1 MARRPRGP
9 VTTLGEMRR
18 KDPTCPVCGIGFNVG
33 EPVAWTVGRDRIHEA
48 CIDLARVAAPGR
60 AKFGP
65 WKAPAV
71 RVFLQRTGGRLCAS
85 CLAMAL
91 SLSLDQ
97 AREVMQVVDGVAGL
111 RLLPV
116 TCASCLRATDALCV
130 VPVSAPDRGRI
141 AS

>member
-1 MARRPRGP
+1 M
-9 VTTLGEMRR
+9 TTLGEMQR
-18 KDPTCPVCGIGFNVG
+18 KQPTCSVCSLGFGRG
-33 EPVAWTVGRDRIHEA
+33 EPVAWTVGRDRIHES

-71 RVFLQRTGGRLCAS
+71 RLFLARIGGQLCAP

-91 SLSLDQ
+91 GLSLDQ
-97 AREVMQVVDGVAGL
+97 ARDIIHVVDGVAGL
-111 RLLPV
+111 RVLSD
-116 TCASCLRATDALCV
+116 SCVSCGRPGAILCV
-130 VPVSAPDRGRI
+130 VPLSASERL

>member
-9 VTTLGEMRR
+9 LTTLGEMRR
-18 KDPTCPVCGIGFNVG
+18 KDPTCSVCGVGFTSQ
-33 EPVAWTVGRDRIHEA
+33 EPIAWTVGRERIHES

-65 WKAPAV
+65 WKAPAL
-71 RVFLQRTGGRLCAS
+71 RSFLQRTGGCLCAS

-91 SLSLDQ
+91 NVSLDH
-97 AREVMQVVDGVAGL
+97 ARDVIRVVDGVDGL
-111 RLLPV
+111 RVLPV
-116 TCASCLRATDALCV
+116 RCVSCGRASAALCV
-130 VPVSAPDRGRI
+130 VPASSGRGV

>member
-1 MARRPRGP
+1 
-9 VTTLGEMRR
+9 MRR
-18 KDPTCPVCGIGFNVG
+18 KEPTCAVCGVGFTSG

-71 RVFLQRTGGRLCAS
+71 RMLLERVGGRLCAS
-85 CLAMAL
+85 CLALAL
-91 SLSLDQ
+91 SVSLDQ
-97 AREVMQVVDGVAGL
+97 ARDVIQVVEGVAGL
-111 RLLPV
+111 RTLPV
-116 TCASCLRATDALCV
+116 SCASCGRQTTALCV
-130 VPVSAPDRGRI
+130 MPASAATRL

>member
-9 VTTLGEMRR
+9 MTTLGEMRPGEPR
-18 KDPTCPVCGIGFNVG
+18 CAVCGLGFARG
-33 EPVAWTVGRDRIHEA
+33 ARVAWTVGRDRLHES
-48 CIDLARVAAPGR
+48 CIDVARVAAPGR

-71 RVFLQRTGGRLCAS
+71 RVFLQRVGGRLCAA
-85 CLAMAL
+85 CLALAL
-91 SLSLDQ
+91 GLSLDQ
-97 AREVMQVVDGVAGL
+97 ARAVIHVVDGREGL

-116 TCASCLRATDALCV
+116 GCGSCGRSTAALCV
-130 VPVSAPDRGRI
+130 VSASATDV

>member
-1 MARRPRGP
+1 M
-9 VTTLGEMRR
+9 TTLGEMRR
-18 KDPTCPVCGIGFNVG
+18 KSPTCAVCGLGFTSG

-48 CIDLARVAAPGR
+48 CIDLARVSAPGR

-71 RVFLQRTGGRLCAS
+71 RMLLQRTGGRLCAS

-97 AREVMQVVDGVAGL
+97 ARNAMQVVDGVAGL

-116 TCASCLRATDALCV
+116 TCASCGRASEALCV
-130 VPVSAPDRGRI
+130 VPLSAADRV
-141 AS
+141 AP

>member
-1 MARRPRGP
+1 M
-9 VTTLGEMRR
+9 TTLGEMRR
-18 KDPTCPVCGIGFNVG
+18 KDPTCPVCGLGFTSG
-33 EPVAWTVGRDRIHEA
+33 EPVAWTVGRDRIHES
-48 CIDLARVAAPGR
+48 CIALARVAAPGR

-85 CLAMAL
+85 CLAMSL

-97 AREVMQVVDGVAGL
+97 AREVMQVVDGIKGL
-111 RLLPV
+111 RVLPV
-116 TCASCLRATDALCV
+116 TCASCGRPTDALCV
-130 VPVSAPDRGRI
+130 VPASAQDRV

>member
-1 MARRPRGP
+1 M
-9 VTTLGEMRR
+9 TTLGEMKR
-18 KDPTCPVCGIGFNVG
+18 KEPTCAICGVGFRAG
-33 EPVAWTVGRDRIHEA
+33 EPVAWTVGRDRIHES

-97 AREVMQVVDGVAGL
+97 AREVMHVVDGVAGL
-111 RLLPV
+111 RVLPV
-116 TCASCLRATDALCV
+116 TCVSCGRPTDALCV
-130 VPVSAPDRGRI
+130 VPVSTQSRV

>member
-1 MARRPRGP
+1 MARRARGP
-9 VTTLGEMRR
+9 ITTLGEMRR
-18 KDPTCPVCGIGFNVG
+18 KRPTCATCGLGFTSG

-48 CIDLARVAAPGR
+48 CIDLARVAARGR

-71 RVFLQRTGGRLCAS
+71 RMVLQRLGGRLCAS

-91 SLSLDQ
+91 GLSLDQ
-97 AREVMQVVDGVAGL
+97 ARDVIRIVDGVAGL
-111 RLLPV
+111 GLLPV
-116 TCASCLRATDALCV
+116 ACASCGRSTTALCV
-130 VPVSAPDRGRI
+130 VPLSPAHRA

>member
-1 MARRPRGP
+1 M
-9 VTTLGEMRR
+9 TTLGEMRR
-18 KDPTCPVCGIGFNVG
+18 RQPTCPICGLGFTSG

-71 RVFLQRTGGRLCAS
+71 RMLLQRIGGRLCAS

-91 SLSLDQ
+91 NLSLDQ
-97 AREVMQVVDGVAGL
+97 ARDVIRIVDGVAGL
-111 RLLPV
+111 RVLPV
-116 TCASCLRATDALCV
+116 ACASCGRSTTALCV
-130 VPVSAPDRGRI
+130 VPLSVPSRA

>member
-1 MARRPRGP
+1 M
-9 VTTLGEMRR
+9 TTLGEMRR
-18 KDPTCPVCGIGFNVG
+18 REPTCTVCGVGFTAG
-33 EPVAWTVGRDRIHEA
+33 EPVAWTVGRDRLHEA
-48 CIDLARVAAPGR
+48 CLDLARVAAPGR

-91 SLSLDQ
+91 GLSLSQ
-97 AREVMQVVDGVAGL
+97 ARDVIHIVDGLAGL
-111 RLLPV
+111 RVLPV
-116 TCASCLRATDALCV
+116 TCASCGRPTDALCV
-130 VPVSAPDRGRI
+130 APVLPERASAHDHV

>member
-1 MARRPRGP
+1 M
-9 VTTLGEMRR
+9 TTLGEMRR
-18 KDPTCPVCGIGFNVG
+18 KDPTCAICGVGFAPG

-48 CIDLARVAAPGR
+48 CIDVARVAAPGR

-71 RVFLQRTGGRLCAS
+71 RVFLQRKGDRLCMA

-91 SLSLDQ
+91 NVSLEQ
-97 AREVMQVVDGVAGL
+97 ARDVMRIVDGVAGL
-111 RLLPV
+111 RILPV
-116 TCASCLRATDALCV
+116 TCGSCGRSTDALCA
-130 VPVSAPDRGRI
+130 VPVSAEDRV